1 MFFDALHE
9 YCTEGTG
16 GADIFACTA
25 AQATFSIYHGDAR
38 GILSFAL
45 LYHFD
50 CAVGTV
56 TLAVVAADAIL
67 VGDAVIGYPHGC
79 TYFCR
84 AFLFWHYRFNGSG
97 GAHIG
102 TRCAC
107 WAAETALERHFGL
120 HQAVDASRRAQ
131 HIVGA
136 FRHAQLACCAVCG
149 ETA

>member
-38 GILSFAL
+38 SILSFAL

-50 CAVGTV
+50 CAVGAV

-67 VGDAVIGYPHGC
+67 VGDAVVGYPHCRTNLCGTFLLGNDRLYC
-79 TYFCR
+79 TV
-84 AFLFWHYRFNGSG
+84 GTDVGTG
-97 GAHIG
+97 GACG
-102 TRCAC
+102 T
-107 WAAETALERHFGL
+107 AEAALERHFGL
-120 HQAVDASRRAQ
+120 HQAVEVARWTQ
-131 HIVGA
+131 YIVGA
-136 FRHAQLACCAVCG
+136 FRYTQLTGCTMGCKMP
-149 ETA
+149 